1 MNNKQLRI
9 INNKRD
15 LAFSIDA
22 LFPGL
27 YIWFKEFTFRL
38 GGVPAGNEYN
48 FVMGRNCGFC
58 IVITYDM
65 WFCLPG
71 LKQFKRIN
79 KNEYT
84 RIT

>member
-48 FVMGRNCGFC
+48 FVMGRN
-58 IVITYDM
+58 
-65 WFCLPG
+65 
-71 LKQFKRIN
+71 
-79 KNEYT
+79 
-84 RIT
+84 